1 MPDLYLAVVVPLKMQ
16 ETAGGESAEEV
27 QLSTNLKTT
36 NKNSI
41 KLCASC
47 LP

>member
-1 MPDLYLAVVVPLKMQ
+1 MPDLCQAVVVPLKMQ
-16 ETAGGESAEEV
+16 EAAGGESAEEV
-27 QLSTNLKTT
+27 QLYTNLKTT

-41 KLCASC
+41 KSCASC